1 MNVKCERLCVSVFC
15 NFFVLVFLEHPWS
28 LVQFII
34 TSASQL
40 SFSHSVI
47 AVEPFP
53 SCSLTWHFREGQSL
67 VLPFGICSV
76 FASEEWSCSS
86 NSTAAESL
94 VSQVVM
100 LSALVIRLCLRK
112 WRTV

>member
-40 SFSHSVI
+40 SFSFGYRSRTI
-47 AVEPFP
+47 PELLINLAF
-53 SCSLTWHFREGQSL
+53 SGRQSL

-86 NSTAAESL
+86 TSTAAESL

-100 LSALVIRLCLRK
+100 LSALVSSVC
-112 WRTV
+112 V

>member
-40 SFSHSVI
+40 SFS
-47 AVEPFP
+47 
-53 SCSLTWHFREGQSL
+53 
-67 VLPFGICSV
+67 FGYRSRTIPELLINLAFSGRAEFG
-76 FASEEWSCSS
+76 FAFWY
-86 NSTAAESL
+86 L
-94 VSQVVM
+94 
-100 LSALVIRLCLRK
+100 LSFCL
-112 WRTV
+112 